1 MLHRDLKPSN
11 LLLNANC
18 DLKICDFGLARSA
31 MSSET
36 EAVGFMTESVDEFLP
51 LPLRLD
57 SVIASISS
65 VLLAFLTTSTPLSS
79 PQIRGD
85 EMVSSSRDHA
95 DVQRVHLCDRCL

>member
-57 SVIASISS
+57 SVIATISS
-65 VLLAFLTTSTPLSS
+65 VLLAFLTNEHTVVVS
-79 PQIRGD
+79 PDTWR
-85 EMVSSSRDHA
+85 RDGIELP
-95 DVQRVHLCDRCL
+95 RSC